1 MIIDVV
7 MPKMGES
14 ITEGTILEWYKKIGD
29 EIEQDETLLEIGTDK
44 VDSEIPS
51 PSSGV
56 ITMIMAEPNDVVDV
70 GEVIAK
76 IETDS
81 KSVNLEKISKLPADE
96 KLIEKPEV
104 VVKEKD
110 IQIKSKKKSLSIS
123 SSTKG
128 PILSPAVTKLANQEG
143 ISFSELVLINGTG
156 KSGRITK
163 KDLEGYLSS
172 GNRSIDE
179 SSIQLPKESS
189 LSFEFASNSKTD
201 KLDNMRKR
209 ISDHMRYSLNT
220 SAHVHI
226 MNEVDMTDIVD
237 FVKRED
243 ASFRSKEGFNL
254 TITPFIISSLA
265 KVLNE
270 MPELNSS
277 IDGDLV
283 IQHPQINMGIAVS
296 VDGGL
301 MVPSINN
308 CDEKNL
314 LGICRDLNDIV
325 QKCRIKAINPDDLQG
340 STFTLSNFGV
350 FGATIGTPI
359 INQPNVGIL
368 GTGVIKKQPVV
379 IEKNELDI
387 IAIRHMMMLSLG
399 FDHRLIDGSGG
410 ALFLSKIKNILE
422 NFNFENIL

>member
-81 KSVNLEKISKLPADE
+81 ESVNLEKISKLPADE
-96 KLIEKPEV
+96 KLIEKPEG

-110 IQIKSKKKSLSIS
+110 VQIKSEKKPLSIS

-143 ISFSELVLINGTG
+143 IGLSELVLINGTG

-172 GNRSIDE
+172 GNRSI
-179 SSIQLPKESS
+179 
-189 LSFEFASNSKTD
+189 
-201 KLDNMRKR
+201 
-209 ISDHMRYSLNT
+209 
-220 SAHVHI
+220 
-226 MNEVDMTDIVD
+226 
-237 FVKRED
+237 
-243 ASFRSKEGFNL
+243 
-254 TITPFIISSLA
+254 
-265 KVLNE
+265 
-270 MPELNSS
+270 
-277 IDGDLV
+277 
-283 IQHPQINMGIAVS
+283 
-296 VDGGL
+296 
-301 MVPSINN
+301 
-308 CDEKNL
+308 
-314 LGICRDLNDIV
+314 
-325 QKCRIKAINPDDLQG
+325 
-340 STFTLSNFGV
+340 
-350 FGATIGTPI
+350 
-359 INQPNVGIL
+359 
-368 GTGVIKKQPVV
+368 
-379 IEKNELDI
+379 
-387 IAIRHMMMLSLG
+387 
-399 FDHRLIDGSGG
+399 
-410 ALFLSKIKNILE
+410 
-422 NFNFENIL
+422 